1 MITTFRPS
9 GCTNACRHSHRV
21 SAGFKTALFSTKPY
35 IPYIVREPS
44 MSISA
49 IICDAP
55 IAHKAEGSDPYAWLQ
70 ERDTEA
76 VLDYLKAENSYQ
88 QAQTADQAALRETLF
103 EEIKGRILETDL
115 SLPSP
120 WGPYLYYTRTTA
132 GDEYAL
138 HYRCPRPADDSLTL
152 DESREQLL
160 LDPNV
165 LANGGFFSLGAFS
178 ISPDHQRLA
187 YSIDSTGD
195 EIYTLFVK
203 ELSDGRVSELEFQD
217 CDGSMTWANDSLT
230 LFFGELDDTH
240 RPHKLYRYRLDGT
253 AAEEVFHEPD
263 GRFFMHCYRA
273 SSEQQ
278 LLLSVGSKTT
288 SEVWVLDA
296 NQPQQ
301 DFSCI
306 APRVEDHEYDVDHG
320 ALDGQWTWFI
330 RTNRDGINFALY
342 TAVDTGVAPIE
353 AQWQILIPHSD
364 TVMIDGMSLNAG
376 AMTLSLREGGL
387 PIIEVHPQDLPSY
400 RVQLPDAA
408 YSLHVQ
414 NTLEFASERIRLRY
428 EALNRPAQIRQ
439 LQLSNGEQQVLKQTP
454 VLGPFDADAYVSQR
468 LWATAPDGTQIPIS
482 LVIKREAL
490 GKPVPL
496 YLYGYGAYGE
506 SLDPWFSHA
515 RLSLLDRGMAFA
527 IAHVRGGGELG
538 EAWYR
543 AGKQEHKQNT
553 FSDFIACAEHLIAN
567 GFTSAPQLAIS
578 GGSAGGL
585 LIGAVLNQRPEL
597 FGAAI
602 AEVPFVDVL
611 NTMLDP
617 DLPLTVT
624 EYDEW
629 GNPQEPDVYERLKAY
644 APYENVKAQAYPAML
659 VIAGYNDSRVQ
670 YWEAAKWVAKLRTAK
685 TDTNPLLL
693 KTELGAGHG
702 GMSGRYQGLRDVA
715 LEYAFLFKVLGVA

>member
-1 MITTFRPS
+1 
-9 GCTNACRHSHRV
+9 
-21 SAGFKTALFSTKPY
+21 
-35 IPYIVREPS
+35 
-44 MSISA
+44 
-49 IICDAP
+49 
-55 IAHKAEGSDPYAWLQ
+55 
-70 ERDTEA
+70 
-76 VLDYLKAENSYQ
+76 
-88 QAQTADQAALRETLF
+88 
-103 EEIKGRILETDL
+103 
-115 SLPSP
+115 
-120 WGPYLYYTRTTA
+120 
-132 GDEYAL
+132 
-138 HYRCPRPADDSLTL
+138 
-152 DESREQLL
+152 
-160 LDPNV
+160 V
-165 LANGGFFSLGAFS
+165 LAGGGFFSLGAFS

-187 YSIDSTGD
+187 YSLDTTGD

-203 ELSDGRVSELEFQD
+203 ELSNDKVSELSFAD

-240 RPHKLYRYRLDGT
+240 RPHKLWRYRLDGT

-263 GRFFMHCYRA
+263 GRFFLHCYRS
-273 SSEQQ
+273 SSEKQ
-278 LLLSVGSKTT
+278 LILSLGSKTT

-296 NQPQQ
+296 AQPQRP
-301 DFSCI
+301 FTCL
-306 APRVEDHEYDVDHG
+306 APRVENHEYDVDHG
-320 ALDGQWTWFI
+320 LLDGQWTWLI
-330 RTNRDGINFALY
+330 RSNRDGINFALY
-342 TAVDTGVAPIE
+342 QAADTGVAPTE
-353 AQWQILIPHSD
+353 ADWQNLIPHSD
-364 TVMIDGMSLNAG
+364 TVMIDGLSLNAG

-387 PIIEVHPQDLPSY
+387 PIIEVHPQGLPAY

-414 NTLEFASERIRLRY
+414 NSLEFVSDRIRLRY

-439 LQLSNGEQQVLKQTP
+439 LDLASGAQVVLKQTP

-468 LWATAPDGTQIPIS
+468 LWATAPDGTQVPIS
-482 LVIKREAL
+482 LVVKREAL
-490 GKPVPL
+490 GQPVPL

-506 SLDPWFSHA
+506 SLDPWFSHS
-515 RLSLLDRGMAFA
+515 RLSLLDRGVAFA

-543 AGKQEHKQNT
+543 AGKQEHKHNT
-553 FSDFIACAEHLIAN
+553 FSDFIACAEHLISN
-567 GFTSAPQLAIS
+567 GFTTAEQLAIS

-597 FGAAI
+597 FKVAI

-629 GNPQEPDVYERLKAY
+629 GNPEEPDVYDRIRAY
-644 APYENVKAQAYPAML
+644 APYENVSAQAYPALL

-670 YWEAAKWVAKLRTAK
+670 YWEAAKWVAKLRATK
-685 TDTNPLLL
+685 TDDSPLLL

-715 LEYAFLFKVLGVA
+715 LEYAFVLKVLRVA

>member
-1 MITTFRPS
+1 MPE
-9 GCTNACRHSHRV
+9 
-21 SAGFKTALFSTKPY
+21 SANVMT
-35 IPYIVREPS
+35 
-44 MSISA
+44 
-49 IICDAP
+49 AP
-55 IAHKAEGSDPYAWLQ
+55 IAQRAPGADPYAWLQ
-70 ERDTEA
+70 ERDTDA
-76 VLDYLKAENSYQ
+76 VLDYLKAENAYQ
-88 QAQTADQAALRETLF
+88 EAQTADQTELRESLF
-103 EEIKGRILETDL
+103 NEIKGRILETDL

-132 GDEYAL
+132 GDEYAR

-160 LDPNV
+160 LDPNA

-187 YSIDSTGD
+187 YSVDTSGD
-195 EIYTLFVK
+195 EVYTLFVK
-203 ELSDGRVSELEFQD
+203 ELSNDKVSELEFED

-230 LFFGELDDTH
+230 LFFGVLDDTH
-240 RPHKLYRYRLDGT
+240 RPHKLFRYRLDGT

-263 GRFFMHCYRA
+263 GRFFLHCYRA

-278 LLLSVGSKTT
+278 LLLSLGSKTT
-288 SEVWVLDA
+288 SEVWALDA
-296 NQPQQ
+296 NQPHLP
-301 DFSCI
+301 FNCL

-320 ALDGQWTWFI
+320 LLDGVWTWFI

-342 TAVDTGVAPIE
+342 QAADTGVPPSE
-353 AQWQILIPHSD
+353 AEWQSLIPHND
-364 TVMIDGMSLNAG
+364 EVMLDGVSLNAE

-387 PIIEVHPQDLPSY
+387 PIIEVHPQSLAPY

-414 NTLEFASERIRLRY
+414 NSLEFESDRIRLRY
-428 EALNRPAQIRQ
+428 EALNRPAQVRQ
-439 LQLSNGEQQVLKQTP
+439 LILASGEQTVLKQTP

-468 LWATAPDGTQIPIS
+468 LWATAPDGTQVPIS
-482 LVIKREAL
+482 LVMKREMV

-496 YLYGYGAYGE
+496 YLYGYGAYGS

-515 RLSLLDRGMAFA
+515 RLSLLERGMAFA

-543 AGKQEHKQNT
+543 AGRQEHKHNT
-553 FSDFIACAEHLIAN
+553 FSDFIACAEFLILN
-567 GFTSAPQLAIS
+567 GITTAEKLAIS

-585 LIGAVLNQRPEL
+585 LIGAVLNQRPDL
-597 FGAAI
+597 FGVAI

-617 DLPLTVT
+617 ELPLTVT

-629 GNPQEPDVYERLKAY
+629 GNPEEPDVYDRIKAY
-644 APYENVKAQAYPAML
+644 APYENVAAQAYPPLL

-670 YWEAAKWVAKLRTAK
+670 YWEAAKWVAKLRATK
-685 TDTNPLLL
+685 TDDNLLLL

-715 LEYAFLFKVLGVA
+715 LEYAFVFKVLQIA

>member
-1 MITTFRPS
+1 MS
-9 GCTNACRHSHRV
+9 LSAHVSNAPVARKDPGV
-21 SAGFKTALFSTKPY
+21 
-35 IPYIVREPS
+35 
-44 MSISA
+44 
-49 IICDAP
+49 
-55 IAHKAEGSDPYAWLQ
+55 DPYAWLQ
-70 ERDTEA
+70 ERDTDA
-76 VLDYLKAENSYQ
+76 VLDYLKAENRFQ
-88 QAQTADQAALRETLF
+88 EDQLADQAELRETLF
-103 EEIKGRILETDL
+103 QEIKGRILETDL

-132 GDEYAL
+132 GDEYPR
-138 HYRCPRPADDSLTL
+138 HYRCPRPADDSLTV
-152 DESREQLL
+152 DEHYEQLL
-160 LDPNV
+160 LDPNA
-165 LANGGFFSLGAFS
+165 LAGGGFFSLGAFS

-187 YSIDSTGD
+187 YSLDTTGD

-203 ELSDGRVSELEFQD
+203 ELSNDKVSELSFEN

-230 LFFGELDDTH
+230 LFFGELDETH
-240 RPHKLYRYRLDGT
+240 RPHKLWRYRLDGT

-263 GRFFMHCYRA
+263 GRFFLHCYRS
-273 SSEQQ
+273 SSERQ
-278 LLLSVGSKTT
+278 LILSLGSKTT

-296 NQPQQ
+296 AQPQLP
-301 DFSCI
+301 FTCL
-306 APRVEDHEYDVDHG
+306 APRVEHHEYDVDHG
-320 ALDGQWTWFI
+320 LLDGQWTWLI

-342 TAVDTGVAPIE
+342 QAPDTGMAPTE
-353 AQWQILIPHSD
+353 ADWRNLIPHSD
-364 TVMIDGMSLNAG
+364 TVMIDGLSLNAG

-387 PIIEVHPQDLPSY
+387 PIIEVHPQDLPAY

-414 NTLEFASERIRLRY
+414 NSLEFASERIRLRY

-439 LQLSNGEQQVLKQTP
+439 LDLASGAQVVLKQTP

-468 LWATAPDGTQIPIS
+468 LWATAPDGTQVPIS
-482 LVIKREAL
+482 LVVKREAL
-490 GKPVPL
+490 GQPVPL

-515 RLSLLDRGMAFA
+515 RLSLLDRGIAFA

-543 AGKQEHKQNT
+543 AGKQEHKHNT

-567 GFTSAPQLAIS
+567 GFTTAEQLAIS

-597 FGAAI
+597 FKVAI

-629 GNPQEPDVYERLKAY
+629 GNPEEPDVYDRIRAY
-644 APYENVKAQAYPAML
+644 APYENVRAQAYPALL

-670 YWEAAKWVAKLRTAK
+670 YWEAAKWVAKLRATK
-685 TDTNPLLL
+685 TDDNPLLL

-715 LEYAFLFKVLGVA
+715 LEYAFVLKIWGKA

>member
-1 MITTFRPS
+1 MPLPANDS
-9 GCTNACRHSHRV
+9 S
-21 SAGFKTALFSTKPY
+21 
-35 IPYIVREPS
+35 
-44 MSISA
+44 
-49 IICDAP
+49 AP
-55 IAHKAEGSDPYAWLQ
+55 IAHKAEGADPYAWLQ
-70 ERDTEA
+70 ERDTDA
-76 VLDYLKAENSYQ
+76 VLDYLNAENSYQ
-88 QAQTADQAALRETLF
+88 EARLAHQAPLRETLF
-103 EEIKGRILETDL
+103 QEIKGRILETDL

-132 GDEYAL
+132 GDEYAR
-138 HYRCPRPADDSLTL
+138 HYRCPRPADDSLTV

-160 LDPNV
+160 LDPNA

-187 YSIDSTGD
+187 YSLDTTGE
-195 EIYTLFVK
+195 EIYTLFIK
-203 ELSDGRVSELEFQD
+203 ELSNGKVSELSFD
-217 CDGSMTWANDSLT
+217 NCDGSMTWANDSLT

-240 RPHKLYRYRLDGT
+240 RPHKLFRYRLDGT

-263 GRFFMHCYRA
+263 GRFFLHCYRS
-273 SSEQQ
+273 SSERQ
-278 LLLSVGSKTT
+278 LLLSLGSKTT
-288 SEVWVLDA
+288 GETWALDA
-296 NQPQQ
+296 AQPQLP
-301 DFSCI
+301 FTCL
-306 APRVEDHEYDVDHG
+306 APRVEGHEYDVDHG
-320 ALDGQWTWFI
+320 QLDGQWTWFI
-330 RTNRDGINFALY
+330 RSNREGINFALY
-342 TAVDTGVAPIE
+342 QATDQGAIPEESDWQLLVPHNPEVMLDGV
-353 AQWQILIPHSD
+353 
-364 TVMIDGMSLNAG
+364 TLNAG

-387 PIIEVHPQDLPSY
+387 PIIEVHPQDLPVY

-414 NTLEFASERIRLRY
+414 NSLEFSSDRIRLRY
-428 EALNRPAQIRQ
+428 EALNRPAQVRQ
-439 LQLSNGEQQVLKQTP
+439 LQLADDQQQVLKETP

-468 LWATAPDGTQIPIS
+468 LWATAADGTQVPIS
-482 LVIKREAL
+482 LVVKRECL
-490 GKPVPL
+490 GQPTPL

-515 RLSLLDRGMAFA
+515 RLSLLDRGVAFA

-553 FSDFIACAEHLIAN
+553 FSDFIACAEHLIAQ
-567 GFTSAPQLAIS
+567 GLTSAQQLAIS

-597 FGAAI
+597 FQAAI

-629 GNPQEPDVYERLKAY
+629 GNPEEPEVYERIKAY
-644 APYENVKAQAYPAML
+644 APYENVRAQAYPATL

-670 YWEAAKWVAKLRTAK
+670 YWEAAKWVAKLRATK
-685 TDTNPLLL
+685 TDDNPLLL

-715 LEYAFLFKVLGVA
+715 LEYAFILNILGLD

>member
-1 MITTFRPS
+1 MPL
-9 GCTNACRHSHRV
+9 
-21 SAGFKTALFSTKPY
+21 TANDS
-35 IPYIVREPS
+35 S
-44 MSISA
+44 
-49 IICDAP
+49 AP
-55 IAHKAEGSDPYAWLQ
+55 IAHKAEGADPYAWLQ
-70 ERDTEA
+70 ERDTDA
-76 VLDYLKAENSYQ
+76 VLDYLKAENSYLD
-88 QAQTADQAALRETLF
+88 AQLAHQGPLRETLF
-103 EEIKGRILETDL
+103 QEIKGRILETDL

-132 GDEYAL
+132 GDEYAR
-138 HYRCPRPADDSLTL
+138 HYRCPRPADDSLTV

-160 LDPNV
+160 LDPNA

-187 YSIDSTGD
+187 YSLDTTGE

-203 ELSDGRVSELEFQD
+203 ELASDKVSELSFD
-217 CDGSMTWANDSLT
+217 NCDGSMTWANDSLT

-240 RPHKLYRYRLDGT
+240 RPHKLLRYRLDGT

-263 GRFFMHCYRA
+263 GRFFLHCYRS
-273 SSEQQ
+273 SSERQ
-278 LLLSVGSKTT
+278 LLLSLGSKTT
-288 SEVWVLDA
+288 GETWALDA
-296 NQPQQ
+296 TQPQLP
-301 DFSCI
+301 FTCL
-306 APRVEDHEYDVDHG
+306 APRVEGHEYDVDHG
-320 ALDGQWTWFI
+320 LLDGQWTWFI
-330 RTNRDGINFALY
+330 RSNRDGINFALY
-342 TAVDTGVAPIE
+342 QAEDNGAIPEQDDWQLLVPHNPEVMLDGV
-353 AQWQILIPHSD
+353 
-364 TVMIDGMSLNAG
+364 TLNAA

-387 PIIEVHPQDLPSY
+387 PIIEVHPRDLPVY

-414 NTLEFASERIRLRY
+414 NSLEFSSERIRLRY
-428 EALNRPAQIRQ
+428 EALNRPAQVRQ
-439 LQLSNGEQQVLKQTP
+439 LQLADGQQQVLKETP
-454 VLGPFDADAYVSQR
+454 VLGPFDPEAYVSQR
-468 LWATAPDGTQIPIS
+468 LWATAADGTQVPIS
-482 LVIKREAL
+482 LVVKRDCL
-490 GKPVPL
+490 GQPTPL

-515 RLSLLDRGMAFA
+515 RLSLLDRGVAFA

-553 FSDFIACAEHLIAN
+553 FSDFIACAEHLIAQ
-567 GFTSAPQLAIS
+567 GLTSAQQLAIS

-597 FGAAI
+597 FKVAI

-617 DLPLTVT
+617 ELPLTVT

-629 GNPQEPDVYERLKAY
+629 GNPEEPEVYARIKAY
-644 APYENVKAQAYPAML
+644 APYENVRAQAYPATL

-670 YWEAAKWVAKLRTAK
+670 YWEAAKWVARLRATR
-685 TDTNPLLL
+685 TDGNPLLL

-715 LEYAFLFKVLGVA
+715 LEYAFILNILGLA

>member
-1 MITTFRPS
+1 MPHCAHAS
-9 GCTNACRHSHRV
+9 S
-21 SAGFKTALFSTKPY
+21 
-35 IPYIVREPS
+35 
-44 MSISA
+44 
-49 IICDAP
+49 AP
-55 IAHKAEGSDPYAWLQ
+55 IAHKADGDDPYAWLQ
-70 ERDTEA
+70 ERDTA
-76 VLDYLKAENSYQ
+76 PVLDYLKAENAYQ
-88 QAQTADQAALRETLF
+88 QAMLADQAELRESLF
-103 EEIKGRILETDL
+103 NEIKGRILETDL

-132 GDEYAL
+132 GDEYAR
-138 HYRCPRPADDSLTL
+138 HYRCPRPADDGLQV
-152 DESREQLL
+152 DESAEELL

-187 YSIDSTGD
+187 YSLDTTG
-195 EIYTLFVK
+195 EEVYTLFVK
-203 ELSDGRVSELEFQD
+203 ELASGKVSELAFED

-230 LFFGELDDTH
+230 LFFAELDDTH

-263 GRFFMHCYRA
+263 GRFFLHCYRA
-273 SSEQQ
+273 SSERQ
-278 LLLSVGSKTT
+278 LLLSLGSKTT
-288 SEVWVLDA
+288 SEVWALDA
-296 NQPQQ
+296 SQPQQ
-301 DFSCI
+301 AFSCL

-320 ALDGQWTWFI
+320 LLDGQWSWLI

-342 TAVDTGVAPIE
+342 QAPDTGRVPSE
-353 AQWQILIPHSD
+353 SQWQNLIPHSD
-364 TVMIDGMSLNAG
+364 EVMFEGLSLNAS
-376 AMTLSLREGGL
+376 AMTLSLRIGGL
-387 PIIEVHPQDLPSY
+387 PIIEVHPQGLPTY

-408 YSLHVQ
+408 YSLYVQ
-414 NTLEFASERIRLRY
+414 NSLEFVSDRIRLRY
-428 EALNRPAQIRQ
+428 EALNRPAQVRQ
-439 LQLSNGEQQVLKQTP
+439 LELASGAQQVLKETP

-468 LWATAPDGTQIPIS
+468 LWATAPDGTQVPIS
-482 LVIKREAL
+482 LVVKREML
-490 GKPVPL
+490 GQPTPL

-515 RLSLLDRGMAFA
+515 RLSLLDRGVAFA

-543 AGKQEHKQNT
+543 AGKQEHKQNS
-553 FSDFIACAEHLIAN
+553 FDDFIACAEHLIAH
-567 GFTSAPQLAIS
+567 GFTSAAQLAIS

-597 FGAAI
+597 FAAAI

-629 GNPQEPDVYERLKAY
+629 GNPQEPEVHARIKAY
-644 APYENVKAQAYPAML
+644 APYENVRAQAYPATL

-670 YWEAAKWVAKLRTAK
+670 YWEAAKWVAKLRVTK
-685 TDTNPLLL
+685 TDDNLLLL

-715 LEYAFLFKVLGVA
+715 LEYAFVFKVLGIA

>member
-1 MITTFRPS
+1 MPHCAHAS
-9 GCTNACRHSHRV
+9 S
-21 SAGFKTALFSTKPY
+21 
-35 IPYIVREPS
+35 
-44 MSISA
+44 
-49 IICDAP
+49 AP
-55 IAHKAEGSDPYAWLQ
+55 IAHKADGDDPYAWLQ
-70 ERDTEA
+70 ERDTA
-76 VLDYLKAENSYQ
+76 PVLDYLKAENAYQ
-88 QAQTADQAALRETLF
+88 QAMLADQAELRESLF
-103 EEIKGRILETDL
+103 NEIKGRILETDL

-132 GDEYAL
+132 GDEYAR
-138 HYRCPRPADDSLTL
+138 HYRCPRPADDGLQV
-152 DESREQLL
+152 DESAEELL

-178 ISPDHQRLA
+178 ISPDHRRLA
-187 YSIDSTGD
+187 YSLDTTGE

-203 ELSDGRVSELEFQD
+203 ELASGKVSELAFED

-230 LFFGELDDTH
+230 LFFAELDDTH

-253 AAEEVFHEPD
+253 VAEEVFHEPD
-263 GRFFMHCYRA
+263 GRFFLHCYRA
-273 SSEQQ
+273 SSERQ
-278 LLLSVGSKTT
+278 LLLSLGSKTT
-288 SEVWVLDA
+288 SEVWALDA
-296 NQPQQ
+296 SQPQQ
-301 DFSCI
+301 AFSCL

-320 ALDGQWTWFI
+320 LLDGQWSWLI

-342 TAVDTGVAPIE
+342 QAPDTGRVPSE
-353 AQWQILIPHSD
+353 DQWQNLIPHSD
-364 TVMIDGMSLNAG
+364 EVMLEGLSLNAS
-376 AMTLSLREGGL
+376 AMTLSLRIGGL
-387 PIIEVHPQDLPSY
+387 PIIEVHPQGLPTY

-408 YSLHVQ
+408 YSLYVQ
-414 NTLEFASERIRLRY
+414 NSLEFVSDRIRLRY
-428 EALNRPAQIRQ
+428 EALNRPAQVRQ
-439 LQLSNGEQQVLKQTP
+439 LELANGAQHVLKETP

-468 LWATAPDGTQIPIS
+468 LWATAPDGTQVPIS
-482 LVIKREAL
+482 LVVKREML
-490 GKPVPL
+490 GQPTPL

-515 RLSLLDRGMAFA
+515 RLSLLDRGVAFA

-543 AGKQEHKQNT
+543 AGKQQHKQNS
-553 FSDFIACAEHLIAN
+553 FDDFIACAEHLIAN
-567 GFTSAPQLAIS
+567 GFTSAAQLVIS

-597 FGAAI
+597 FAAAI

-629 GNPQEPDVYERLKAY
+629 GNPQEPEVHARIKAY
-644 APYENVKAQAYPAML
+644 APYENVRAQAYPATL

-670 YWEAAKWVAKLRTAK
+670 YWEAAKWVAKLRVTK
-685 TDTNPLLL
+685 TDDNLLLL

-715 LEYAFLFKVLGVA
+715 LEYAFVFKVLGIA

>member
-1 MITTFRPS
+1 MP
-9 GCTNACRHSHRV
+9 V
-21 SAGFKTALFSTKPY
+21 SAHVTS
-35 IPYIVREPS
+35 
-44 MSISA
+44 
-49 IICDAP
+49 AP
-55 IAHKAEGSDPYAWLQ
+55 IARKAEGPDPYAWLQ
-70 ERDTEA
+70 ERDTDA

-88 QAQTADQAALRETLF
+88 EAALADQAALRETLF
-103 EEIKGRILETDL
+103 QEIKGRILETDL

-132 GDEYAL
+132 GDEYAR
-138 HYRCPRPADDSLTL
+138 HYRCPRPADDSLSV
-152 DESREQLL
+152 DESQEQLL
-160 LDPNV
+160 LDPNE
-165 LANGGFFSLGAFS
+165 LAKGGFFSLGAFS

-187 YSIDSTGD
+187 YSLDTSG
-195 EIYTLFVK
+195 EEVYTLFVK
-203 ELSDGRVSELEFQD
+203 ELSNGKVSELAFSD

-240 RPHKLYRYRLDGT
+240 RPHKLFRYRLDGT

-263 GRFFMHCYRA
+263 GRFFLHCYRS
-273 SSEQQ
+273 SSEKQ
-278 LLLSVGSKTT
+278 LLLSLGSKTT

-296 NQPQQ
+296 AQPQHA
-301 DFSCI
+301 FTCL
-306 APRVEDHEYDVDHG
+306 APRVEHHEYDVDHG
-320 ALDGQWTWFI
+320 LLDGQWTWFI
-330 RTNRDGINFALY
+330 RSNRDGINFALY
-342 TAVDTGVAPIE
+342 QAPDLGTVPGQ
-353 AQWQILIPHSD
+353 ADWQNLIPHSD
-364 TVMIDGMSLNAG
+364 SVMLEGLSLNDS

-387 PIIEVHPQDLPSY
+387 PIIEVHPEGLPTY

-414 NTLEFASERIRLRY
+414 NSLEFVSQRIRLRY

-439 LQLSNGEQQVLKQTP
+439 LELAGGEQKVLKETP
-454 VLGPFDADAYVSQR
+454 VLGVFDPDAYVSQR
-468 LWATAPDGTQIPIS
+468 LWATAADGTQVPIS

-490 GKPVPL
+490 GRPAPL

-515 RLSLLDRGMAFA
+515 RLSLLERGVAFA

-553 FSDFIACAEHLIAN
+553 FSDFIACAEHLIAQ
-567 GFTSAPQLAIS
+567 GLTTSGQLAIS

-597 FGAAI
+597 FKAAI

-617 DLPLTVT
+617 ELPLTVT

-629 GNPQEPDVYERLKAY
+629 GNPEEPEVYARIKAY
-644 APYENVKAQAYPAML
+644 APYENVEAKAYPATL

-670 YWEAAKWVAKLRTAK
+670 YWEAAKWVARLRATK
-685 TDTNPLLL
+685 TDDNLLLL

-715 LEYAFLFKVLGVA
+715 LEYAFVFKILGIA

>member
-1 MITTFRPS
+1 MPLPANDS
-9 GCTNACRHSHRV
+9 S
-21 SAGFKTALFSTKPY
+21 
-35 IPYIVREPS
+35 
-44 MSISA
+44 
-49 IICDAP
+49 AP
-55 IAHKAEGSDPYAWLQ
+55 IAHKAEGADPYAWLQ
-70 ERDTEA
+70 ERDTDA
-76 VLDYLKAENSYQ
+76 VLDYLNAENSYQ
-88 QAQTADQAALRETLF
+88 EARLAHQAPLRETLF
-103 EEIKGRILETDL
+103 QEIKGRILETDL

-132 GDEYAL
+132 GDEYAR
-138 HYRCPRPADDSLTL
+138 HYRCPRPADDSLTV

-160 LDPNV
+160 LDPNA

-187 YSIDSTGD
+187 YSLDTTGE
-195 EIYTLFVK
+195 EIYTLFIK
-203 ELSDGRVSELEFQD
+203 ELSNGKVSELSFD
-217 CDGSMTWANDSLT
+217 NCDGSMTWANDSLT

-240 RPHKLYRYRLDGT
+240 RPHKLFRYRLDGT

-263 GRFFMHCYRA
+263 GRFFLHCYRS
-273 SSEQQ
+273 SSERQ
-278 LLLSVGSKTT
+278 LLLSLGSKTT
-288 SEVWVLDA
+288 GETWALDA
-296 NQPQQ
+296 AQPQLP
-301 DFSCI
+301 FTCL
-306 APRVEDHEYDVDHG
+306 APRVEGHEYDVDHG
-320 ALDGQWTWFI
+320 QLDGQWTWFI
-330 RTNRDGINFALY
+330 RSNREGINFALY
-342 TAVDTGVAPIE
+342 QAADEGVIPE
-353 AQWQILIPHSD
+353 ESDWQLLVPHNPE
-364 TVMIDGMSLNAG
+364 VMLDGVTLNAG

-387 PIIEVHPQDLPSY
+387 PIIEVHPQDLPVY

-414 NTLEFASERIRLRY
+414 NSLEFSSDRIRLRY
-428 EALNRPAQIRQ
+428 EALNRPAQVRQ
-439 LQLSNGEQQVLKQTP
+439 LQLADGQQQVLKETP

-468 LWATAPDGTQIPIS
+468 LWATAADGTQVPIS
-482 LVIKREAL
+482 LVVKRECL
-490 GKPVPL
+490 GQPTPL

-515 RLSLLDRGMAFA
+515 RLSLLDRGVAFA

-553 FSDFIACAEHLIAN
+553 FSDFIACAEHLIAQ
-567 GFTSAPQLAIS
+567 GLTSAQQLAIS

-597 FGAAI
+597 FRAAI

-629 GNPQEPDVYERLKAY
+629 GNPEEPEVYERIKAY
-644 APYENVKAQAYPAML
+644 APYENVRAQAYPSTL

-670 YWEAAKWVAKLRTAK
+670 YWEAAKWVAKLRATK
-685 TDTNPLLL
+685 TDDNPLLL

-715 LEYAFLFKVLGVA
+715 LEYAFILNILGLD

>member
-1 MITTFRPS
+1 MP
-9 GCTNACRHSHRV
+9 HSAHA
-21 SAGFKTALFSTKPY
+21 SS
-35 IPYIVREPS
+35 
-44 MSISA
+44 
-49 IICDAP
+49 AP
-55 IAHKAEGSDPYAWLQ
+55 IAHKADGNDPYAWLQ
-70 ERDTEA
+70 ERDTA
-76 VLDYLKAENSYQ
+76 PVLDYLKAENAYQ
-88 QAQTADQAALRETLF
+88 EAMLADQAELRENLF
-103 EEIKGRILETDL
+103 NEIKGRILETDL

-132 GDEYAL
+132 GDEYAR
-138 HYRCPRPADDSLTL
+138 HYRCPRPADDGLQV
-152 DESREQLL
+152 DESAEELL

-178 ISPDHQRLA
+178 ISPDHRRLA
-187 YSIDSTGD
+187 YSLDTTGE

-203 ELSDGRVSELEFQD
+203 ELASGKVSELAFED

-230 LFFGELDDTH
+230 LFFAELDDTH

-263 GRFFMHCYRA
+263 GRFFLHCYRA
-273 SSEQQ
+273 SSERQ
-278 LLLSVGSKTT
+278 LLLSLGSKTT
-288 SEVWVLDA
+288 SEVWALDA
-296 NQPQQ
+296 SQPQQ
-301 DFSCI
+301 AFSCL

-320 ALDGQWTWFI
+320 LLDGQWSWLI

-342 TAVDTGVAPIE
+342 QAPDTGRVPSE
-353 AQWQILIPHSD
+353 SQWQNLIPHSD
-364 TVMIDGMSLNAG
+364 EVMFEGLSLNAS
-376 AMTLSLREGGL
+376 AMTLSLRIGGL
-387 PIIEVHPQDLPSY
+387 PIIEVHPQGLPTY

-408 YSLHVQ
+408 YSLYVQ
-414 NTLEFASERIRLRY
+414 NSLEFVSDRIRLRY
-428 EALNRPAQIRQ
+428 EALNRPAQVRQ
-439 LQLSNGEQQVLKQTP
+439 LELASGAQQVLKETP

-468 LWATAPDGTQIPIS
+468 LWATAPDGTQVPIS
-482 LVIKREAL
+482 LVVKREML
-490 GKPVPL
+490 GQPTPL

-515 RLSLLDRGMAFA
+515 RLSLLDRGVAFA

-543 AGKQEHKQNT
+543 AGKQQHKQNS
-553 FSDFIACAEHLIAN
+553 FDDFIACAEHLITN
-567 GFTSAPQLAIS
+567 GFTSAAQLVIS

-597 FGAAI
+597 FAAAI

-629 GNPQEPDVYERLKAY
+629 GNPQEPEVHARIKAY
-644 APYENVKAQAYPAML
+644 APYENVRAQAYPATL

-670 YWEAAKWVAKLRTAK
+670 YWEAAKWVAKLRVTK
-685 TDTNPLLL
+685 TDDNLLLL

-715 LEYAFLFKVLGVA
+715 LEYAFVFKVLGIA

>member
-1 MITTFRPS
+1 MP
-9 GCTNACRHSHRV
+9 V
-21 SAGFKTALFSTKPY
+21 SAPVTS
-35 IPYIVREPS
+35 
-44 MSISA
+44 
-49 IICDAP
+49 AP
-55 IAHKAEGSDPYAWLQ
+55 IARKAEGPDPYAWLQ
-70 ERDTEA
+70 ERDTDA
-76 VLDYLKAENSYQ
+76 VFDYLKAENSYQ
-88 QAQTADQAALRETLF
+88 EAALADQTELRETLF
-103 EEIKGRILETDL
+103 QEIKGRILETDL

-132 GDEYAL
+132 GDEYAR
-138 HYRCPRPADDSLTL
+138 HYRCPRPADDSLSV
-152 DESREQLL
+152 DESQEQLL
-160 LDPNV
+160 LDPNE

-187 YSIDSTGD
+187 YSLDTSG
-195 EIYTLFVK
+195 EEVYTLFVK
-203 ELSDGRVSELEFQD
+203 ELSSGKISELAFAD

-240 RPHKLYRYRLDGT
+240 RPHKLFRYRLDGT

-263 GRFFMHCYRA
+263 GRFFLHCYRS
-273 SSEQQ
+273 SSEKQ
-278 LLLSVGSKTT
+278 LLLSLGSKTT

-296 NQPQQ
+296 AQPQHA
-301 DFSCI
+301 FTCL
-306 APRVEDHEYDVDHG
+306 APRVEHHEYDVDHG
-320 ALDGQWTWFI
+320 LLDGQWTWFI
-330 RTNRDGINFALY
+330 RSNRDGINFALY
-342 TAVDTGVAPIE
+342 QAPDQGTVPSQ
-353 AQWQILIPHSD
+353 ADWQNLIPHSD
-364 TVMIDGMSLNAG
+364 SVMLEGLSLNDS

-387 PIIEVHPQDLPSY
+387 PIIEVHPEGLPAY

-414 NTLEFASERIRLRY
+414 NSLEFVSQRIRLRY

-439 LQLSNGEQQVLKQTP
+439 LELAGGEQKVLKETP
-454 VLGPFDADAYVSQR
+454 VLGVFDPDAYVSQR
-468 LWATAPDGTQIPIS
+468 LWATAADGTQVPIS
-482 LVIKREAL
+482 LVIKHEAL
-490 GKPVPL
+490 GRPAPL

-515 RLSLLDRGMAFA
+515 RLSLLERGVAFA

-553 FSDFIACAEHLIAN
+553 FSDFIACAEHLIAQ
-567 GFTSAPQLAIS
+567 GLTTSEQLAIS

-597 FGAAI
+597 FKAAI

-617 DLPLTVT
+617 ELPLTVT

-629 GNPQEPDVYERLKAY
+629 GNPEEPEVYARIKAY
-644 APYENVKAQAYPAML
+644 APYENVEAKAYPATL

-670 YWEAAKWVAKLRTAK
+670 YWEAAKWVARLRATK
-685 TDTNPLLL
+685 TDDNLLLL

-715 LEYAFLFKVLGVA
+715 LEYAFVFKILGIA

>member
-1 MITTFRPS
+1 MPLPANDS
-9 GCTNACRHSHRV
+9 S
-21 SAGFKTALFSTKPY
+21 
-35 IPYIVREPS
+35 
-44 MSISA
+44 
-49 IICDAP
+49 AP
-55 IAHKAEGSDPYAWLQ
+55 IAHKAKGADPYAWLQ
-70 ERDTEA
+70 ERDTDA
-76 VLDYLKAENSYQ
+76 VLDYLNAENSYQ
-88 QAQTADQAALRETLF
+88 EARLAHQAPLRETLF
-103 EEIKGRILETDL
+103 QEIKGRILETDL

-132 GDEYAL
+132 GDEYAR
-138 HYRCPRPADDSLTL
+138 HYRCPRPADDSLTV

-160 LDPNV
+160 LDPNA

-187 YSIDSTGD
+187 YSLDTTGE
-195 EIYTLFVK
+195 EIYTLFIK
-203 ELSDGRVSELEFQD
+203 ELSNGKVSELSFD
-217 CDGSMTWANDSLT
+217 NCDGSMTWANDSLT

-240 RPHKLYRYRLDGT
+240 RPHKLFRYRLDGT

-263 GRFFMHCYRA
+263 GRFFLHCYRS
-273 SSEQQ
+273 SSERQ
-278 LLLSVGSKTT
+278 LLLSLGSKTT
-288 SEVWVLDA
+288 GETWALDA
-296 NQPQQ
+296 AQPQLP
-301 DFSCI
+301 FTCL
-306 APRVEDHEYDVDHG
+306 APRVEGHEYDVDHG
-320 ALDGQWTWFI
+320 QLDGQWTWFI
-330 RTNRDGINFALY
+330 RSNREGINFALY
-342 TAVDTGVAPIE
+342 QAADEGVIPE
-353 AQWQILIPHSD
+353 ESDWQLLVPHNPE
-364 TVMIDGMSLNAG
+364 VMLDGVTLNAG

-387 PIIEVHPQDLPSY
+387 PIIEVHPQDLPVY

-414 NTLEFASERIRLRY
+414 NSLEFSSDRIRLRY
-428 EALNRPAQIRQ
+428 EALNRPAQVRQ
-439 LQLSNGEQQVLKQTP
+439 LQLADGQQQVLKETP

-468 LWATAPDGTQIPIS
+468 LWATAADGTQVPIS
-482 LVIKREAL
+482 LVVKRECL
-490 GKPVPL
+490 GRPTPL

-515 RLSLLDRGMAFA
+515 RLSLLDRGVAFA

-553 FSDFIACAEHLIAN
+553 FSDFIACAEHLIAQ
-567 GFTSAPQLAIS
+567 GLTSAQQLAIS

-597 FGAAI
+597 FQAAI

-617 DLPLTVT
+617 ELPLTVT

-629 GNPQEPDVYERLKAY
+629 GNPEEPEVYERIKAY
-644 APYENVKAQAYPAML
+644 APYENVRAQAYPATL

-670 YWEAAKWVAKLRTAK
+670 YWEAAKWVAKLRATK
-685 TDTNPLLL
+685 TDDNLLLL

-715 LEYAFLFKVLGVA
+715 LEYAFILNILGLD